1 MIFTDSCLVVQT
13 FKIGLIIIKF
23 IIGSFEDF
31 LTAFFEATKIFKR
44 FNDYSDRDQS
54 NFKIF
59 IEVIIRKKLPV
70 MGSQTCQMQIFPF
83 VIHKVKIR

>member
-1 MIFTDSCLVVQT
+1 MIFIDSCLVVQT
-13 FKIGLIIIKF
+13 FKIGLITIKF

-31 LTAFFEATKIFKR
+31 LTAFFKATKIFKR
-44 FNDYSDRDQS
+44 FNNESDRDQS

-70 MGSQTCQMQIFPF
+70 MGSQTC
-83 VIHKVKIR
+83 